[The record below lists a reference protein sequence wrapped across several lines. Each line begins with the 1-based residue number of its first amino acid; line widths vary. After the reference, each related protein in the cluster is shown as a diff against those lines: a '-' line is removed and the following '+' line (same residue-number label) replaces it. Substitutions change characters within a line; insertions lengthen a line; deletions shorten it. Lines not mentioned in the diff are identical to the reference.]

1 MDSQGNF
8 SEREVPSDP
17 DDGYSKFRILGQDG
31 LPVFGNFQSSY
42 GFQKAQDIA
51 LSNLR
56 FQLGL
61 GLDDCSL
68 GGGVDPKAV
77 SLLPYADGNPRALL
91 NNLVFLEQK
100 VHDLQGVVSSMIEEN
115 CGMDR
120 SLTRQQMI
128 RADIA
133 SIIAQ
138 LLSAAGRLIPAGQQL
153 GQGVVGSGFGDES
166 LFAQVAGV
174 SGIDVMGNLQQM
186 DDVLEA
192 DGDIKLGN
200 MSIDFSRFQ
209 DEDFPGNI
217 LGTPSEIGLPAAIS
231 TAQGDVKMA
240 FDDEVKQPGSNQS
253 ESSMPRVNESEN
265 VSGGDLE
272 LHGAIKDE
280 DEDGEEENL
289 APGTYEL
296 LELEKDEIL
305 APHTHFCT
313 ICGKGF
319 KRDANLRM
327 HMRGHGDEYKTPEAL
342 AKPNKDSKLD
352 SGHLKRYSCPF
363 EGCKRNQKH
372 KKFQPLKTILCVK
385 NHYKRSHCDKS
396 YTCSRCNV
404 KKFSV
409 IADLKTHEKHCG
421 QDKWQCSCG
430 TTFSRKDKLFGH
442 VALFQGHTPALPLH
456 ETKGSSHSD
465 EGGKPEKVKN
475 SGKAVNNLP
484 PSAAGTEQGVAAP
497 VYTTGNVNGNSRY
510 ERGGLIGNNA
520 APTIIGF
527 SGDTNKNNCLGRS
540 SMAERFP
547 QSVSDPTGGSFPLQT
562 MLSSNFF

>member
-31 LPVFGNFQSSY
+31 LPVFGNFEGNYS
-42 GFQKAQDIA
+42 FQKAQDMT

-56 FQLGL
+56 SQLGL
-61 GLDDCSL
+61 GFDDCSF
-68 GGGVDPKAV
+68 GGGVDLKAAP
-77 SLLPYADGNPRALL
+77 LLPYSDGNPRALL

-100 VHDLQGVVSSMIEEN
+100 VHDLQGVVRSMIEVN
-115 CGMDR
+115 FGVDS
-120 SLTRQQMI
+120 SLARQQMI

-133 SIIAQ
+133 SIISQ
-138 LLSAAGRLIPAGQQL
+138 LLSAAGRLIPAGQHL
-153 GQGVVGSGFGDES
+153 GQGVVGSRFGDES
-166 LFAQVAGV
+166 LFAQVAGAD
-174 SGIDVMGNLQQM
+174 GIDAMGNLQQM
-186 DDVLEA
+186 DEVLEA
-192 DGDIKLGN
+192 DGDIKLGS
-200 MSIDFSRFQ
+200 MAIDFSRLQ
-209 DEDFPGNI
+209 DEDFPGSI
-217 LGTPSEIGLPAAIS
+217 LGTPLDMGLPAGMSA
-231 TAQGDVKMA
+231 APVDAKMA
-240 FDDEVKQPGSNQS
+240 FDDEVKMTGSSQC
-253 ESSMPRVNESEN
+253 ESSMPRMNEPEN

-272 LHGAIKDE
+272 LHGAVKDE
-280 DEDGEEENL
+280 DDDGEEENL

-296 LELEKDEIL
+296 LELDKDEIL

-342 AKPNKDSKLD
+342 AKPNKDLKPET
-352 SGHLKRYSCPF
+352 GHLKRYSCPF

-396 YTCSRCNV
+396 YICSRCNV

-442 VALFQGHTPALPLH
+442 VALFQGHTPALPLN
-456 ETKGSSHSD
+456 ENKSSSHSD
-465 EGGKPEKVKN
+465 EGGKAERVKH
-475 SGKAVNNLP
+475 SGKTVNNLLP
-484 PSAAGTEQGVAAP
+484 TAAGTEQRVAAS
-497 VYTTGNVNGNSRY
+497 VYAPGNVNGNSRY
-510 ERGGLIGNNA
+510 ERGGLIANNT

-527 SGDTNKNNCLGRS
+527 GEDTNRINCLGRS
-540 SMAERFP
+540 SVAESFP
-547 QSVSDPTGGSFPLQT
+547 QSVSDPTGGSFPLQA
-562 MLSSNFF
+562 MLSDNFF